1 MILFDMAYPLSD
13 SMINYAQPLDHSRV
27 VCALVRPGL
36 LSRCPMALVAT
47 NPAQLPR
54 TLSIGTRRV
63 FNEGSE
69 YHYRFVD
76 GINMYVCDHQTTTKV
91 DGEVMAIQVGVD
103 DQGQNWYVAQE
114 GQLVDDQ
121 FVSRQFV
128 FRTIGRFWEAG
139 KHEWQLNPNS
149 SATNRDNSTWGD
161 SMFAFTQVP
170 EDVEFVPAAVGLQRI
185 PDF

>member
-1 MILFDMAYPLSD
+1 
-13 SMINYAQPLDHSRV
+13 
-27 VCALVRPGL
+27 
-36 LSRCPMALVAT
+36 MALVAT

-128 FRTIGRFWEAG
+128 FRTIGRF
-139 KHEWQLNPNS
+139 
-149 SATNRDNSTWGD
+149 
-161 SMFAFTQVP
+161 
-170 EDVEFVPAAVGLQRI
+170 
-185 PDF
+185 